1 LDTFIPWTGESSNIR
16 QGRWKVALGTS
27 MTVALEMLLKRRYPL
42 PGRISGIGIF
52 TILEKMT
59 PQPKPGWHLPSCV
72 GAFEILASLL
82 NKRDGCRDQ

>member
-1 LDTFIPWTGESSNIR
+1 
-16 QGRWKVALGTS
+16 
-27 MTVALEMLLKRRYPL
+27 MTVALEMHLKRRYPL